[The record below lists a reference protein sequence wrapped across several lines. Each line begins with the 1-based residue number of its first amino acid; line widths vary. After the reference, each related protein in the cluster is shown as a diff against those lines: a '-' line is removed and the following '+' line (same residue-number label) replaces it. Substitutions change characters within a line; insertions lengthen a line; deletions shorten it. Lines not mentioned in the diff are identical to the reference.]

1 LVARLKELLMTQRFK
16 PIALDQM
23 NEQQRA
29 VAQTLIDG
37 PRKGLRGP
45 FNALLRNPTLTDRV
59 RLLGD
64 SIRFESTLEP
74 LHREFAILITAKFWS
89 ADYEWCVHSK
99 LALEYGLGFAVVDA
113 IRVGEEPLL
122 SDADLSL
129 IYRFTH
135 EILFDKD
142 VSDATYAKAI
152 ERFGELSTLD
162 LLSTIGY
169 FGFVSVILNAIRQP
183 IPEGAIPLPR
193 KGVQP

>member
-1 LVARLKELLMTQRFK
+1 MTQRFK
-16 PIALDQM
+16 PIPLDQM

-29 VAQTLIDG
+29 AAQNLIDG

-89 ADYEWCVHSK
+89 ADYEWYAHSQ
-99 LALEYGLGFAVVDA
+99 LALEYGLDPAVVDA
-113 IRVGEEPLL
+113 IRVGEAPLL
-122 SDADLSL
+122 SDPDLSL
-129 IYRFTH
+129 IYEFTH

-142 VSDATYAKAI
+142 VGDVTYEKAI
-152 ERFGELSTLD
+152 QRFGELSTLD

-183 IPEGAIPLPR
+183 IPEGAVPLPR
-193 KGVQP
+193 KGLEK

>member
-1 LVARLKELLMTQRFK
+1 MTQRFK
-16 PIALDQM
+16 PIALEHM
-23 NEQQRA
+23 NEQQRQA
-29 VAQTLIDG
+29 AQALIDG

-74 LHREFAILITAKFWS
+74 LHREFAILITARFWS
-89 ADYEWCVHSK
+89 ADYEWYAHSK
-99 LALEYGLGFAVVDA
+99 LAIEYGLNPEVVAA
-113 IRVGEEPLL
+113 IRINQKPKLEN
-122 SDADLSL
+122 SDLQL
-129 IYRFTH
+129 IYDFTR

-142 VSDATYAKAI
+142 VSDGTYEKAMT
-152 ERFGELSTLD
+152 RFGELSTLD

-183 IPEGAIPLPR
+183 IPEGAEPLPR
-193 KGVQP
+193 DATPNGTLS

>member
-1 LVARLKELLMTQRFK
+1 
-16 PIALDQM
+16 M
-23 NEQQRA
+23 NEQQLA
-29 VAQTLIDG
+29 AAQALING

-89 ADYEWCVHSK
+89 ADYEWYAHSK
-99 LALEYGLGFAVVDA
+99 LALELGLNPQIVES
-113 IRVGEEPLL
+113 IRNGKKPSLENE
-122 SDADLSL
+122 DLSL
-129 IYRFTH
+129 IYAFTH

-142 VSDATYAKAI
+142 VSDATYAKAMA
-152 ERFGELSTLD
+152 RFGELCTLD

-183 IPEGAIPLPR
+183 IPDDAVPLPR
-193 KGVQP
+193 G

>member
-1 LVARLKELLMTQRFK
+1 MTQRFK
-16 PIALDQM
+16 PIPLEEM
-23 NEQQRA
+23 NEQQQA
-29 VAQTLIDG
+29 AAQALING

-89 ADYEWCVHSK
+89 ADYEWYAHSN
-99 LALEYGLGFAVVDA
+99 LALELGLNPVIIES
-113 IRVGEEPLL
+113 IRNGEKPALEN
-122 SDADLSL
+122 ADLSL
-129 IYRFTH
+129 IYAFTH

-152 ERFGELSTLD
+152 SRFGELTTLD

-183 IPEGAIPLPR
+183 IPEGATPLP
-193 KGVQP
+193 KD